1 METSPVATRKS
12 GAFANVTTTVPS
24 AGRGKRVAECH
35 GGTPSKFRTQAW
47 RGDMTSRSGF
57 LQSRSSR
64 SVGKDGWM
72 EGRECDADDSENE
85 GGKELLVSLYTS
97 QPLQGQSQSF
107 GCM

>member
-1 METSPVATRKS
+1 
-12 GAFANVTTTVPS
+12 
-24 AGRGKRVAECH
+24 
-35 GGTPSKFRTQAW
+35 
-47 RGDMTSRSGF
+47 
-57 LQSRSSR
+57 
-64 SVGKDGWM
+64 M